1 MRPPRSTQ
9 RWPRLG
15 YVSLLCGYGGFLWSH
30 IQGTTGVGRRGLQVS
45 LLSMS
50 SLHLL
55 YCFRTTSSHSTAS
68 PDSWLRFVL
77 LSVLLLLVPFHSVL
91 SSFLCLDSTWSL
103 LWLWSGVVRGGL
115 RRLRSRR
122 VLASSAL
129 VSRCDFPSL
138 VIRGARRAGGAW
150 DWFLY
155 LVPIEP
161 WLCFSTTISGPG
173 VAVVQYGRARVWA

>member
-1 MRPPRSTQ
+1 MVGVFVHVEPHPRNN
-9 RWPRLG
+9 W
-15 YVSLLCGYGGFLWSH
+15 GGSA
-30 IQGTTGVGRRGLQVS
+30 R
-45 LLSMS
+45 
-50 SLHLL
+50 
-55 YCFRTTSSHSTAS
+55 TAS
-68 PDSWLRFVL
+68 VVVEHEFLASALLLHHDLISLDGVCWLRFFSPPVL
-77 LSVLLLLVPFHSVL
+77 LVLVPFHSLL

-138 VIRGARRAGGAW
+138 VSRGARRAGGAW